1 MTGRRAEKRIAM
13 TAKRAF
19 KSEAF
24 ADIHDAVRAM
34 HAAGTVDKATMKTFD
49 DTCRTHA
56 PMPSGPAP
64 KP

>member
-1 MTGRRAEKRIAM
+1 M

-24 ADIHDAVRAM
+24 EAIHDAVRGM

-49 DTCRTHA
+49 ETCRTPA
-56 PMPSGPAP
+56 PMPNGPAP

>member
-1 MTGRRAEKRIAM
+1 M

-24 ADIHDAVRAM
+24 AAIHDAVRGM
-34 HAAGTVDKATMKTFD
+34 YAAGTVDRATMKTFD
-49 DTCRTHA
+49 ETCRT
-56 PMPSGPAP
+56 PGPTPSGSAP

>member
-1 MTGRRAEKRIAM
+1 M